1 MYRDVV
7 TFLYHEVSN
16 NPNSTGFLRKSNIP
30 YKHKEEDFVKNIE
43 VIKDTQIIPSTIKD
57 INIKSEK
64 HKIMLTFDDGGKS
77 AMYIADVLEK
87 NNWQAHFFITTSMI
101 GKNTFLN
108 KNNIRDLFER
118 GHVIGS
124 HSHSHPTPFNK
135 LTIREMV
142 EEWSTSINILEQ
154 ILNTKI
160 SCGSIP
166 GGDMDKRTILSA
178 QQSNIKYLF
187 TSEPT
192 NKLWKKNDLTLIGRV
207 CPKVGTKISKVRRL
221 ANNRGFAKEM
231 LIRRIKNFIRFLLGP
246 LYPLYVKIRHGS

>member
-87 NNWQAHFFITTSMI
+87 NNWQAHFFITTS
-101 GKNTFLN
+101 N
-108 KNNIRDLFER
+108 
-118 GHVIGS
+118 S
-124 HSHSHPTPFNK
+124 
-135 LTIREMV
+135 
-142 EEWSTSINILEQ
+142 
-154 ILNTKI
+154 
-160 SCGSIP
+160 
-166 GGDMDKRTILSA
+166 
-178 QQSNIKYLF
+178 
-187 TSEPT
+187 
-192 NKLWKKNDLTLIGRV
+192 
-207 CPKVGTKISKVRRL
+207 
-221 ANNRGFAKEM
+221 
-231 LIRRIKNFIRFLLGP
+231 FLL
-246 LYPLYVKIRHGS
+246 IS